1 MQGIDPQ
8 GIKYLTDRL
17 TDDQILAS
25 GNPMG
30 LLALAGQLSHSQ
42 GSEGKSKADLMKI
55 VNHEKKPDEYT
66 SYTDALTEIRKRYDS
81 DPESF
86 SNSEL
91 SDIKKN
97 ALLAGKDFKID
108 FSGKRA
114 LKRAGL
120 NFLDMAALGFIS
132 DDWIDDQA
140 PALNTG
146 EGLVGGIGSAAGF
159 LLPYGYASRGMKLG
173 SKGVTGLRNLAKGNT
188 AGMGKAFEKV
198 SKVAGK
204 DMGAKAKDIGVN
216 LGKSSEG
223 LAKFLT
229 ANKNREA
236 MVSRAINLGSASAVT
251 SLYDE
256 GVSGAISSGLGG
268 MTLGAL
274 GMSLAK
280 ANWNTKA
287 IATGVYAAMTK
298 PDQVNTSEEHIE
310 HVLKIIM
317 FSGLFAKGKKD
328 AKITDKMVKDGLSS
342 LPKSKQKALMTEGKN
357 LTIGGY
363 PVKPLLKGSRRK
375 GLKRKGR
382 KKRGRH
388 RKHYPVKSLQKD
400 LQGRPRQNTNPY
412 TKIDSGPTF
421 LKMLAPRDQTQMEL
435 KL

>member
-55 VNHEKKPDEYT
+55 VNREKKPDEYT

-81 DPESF
+81 NPESF

-97 ALLAGKDFKID
+97 ALLAGKDFEID

-140 PALNTG
+140 PALNTR

-159 LLPYGYASRGMKLG
+159 ILPYGYASRGIKLG
-173 SKGVTGLRNLAKGNT
+173 SKGVAGLRNLSKGNT

-204 DMGAKAKDIGVN
+204 DMGAKAKNIGVN

-223 LAKFLT
+223 FAKFLT

-287 IATGVYAAMTK
+287 IATGIYAAMTK

-328 AKITDKMVKDGLSS
+328 AKITNKMVKDGLSS
-342 LPKSKQKALMTEGKN
+342 LPKSKQKAL
-357 LTIGGY
+357 
-363 PVKPLLKGSRRK
+363 
-375 GLKRKGR
+375 
-382 KKRGRH
+382 
-388 RKHYPVKSLQKD
+388 
-400 LQGRPRQNTNPY
+400 
-412 TKIDSGPTF
+412 
-421 LKMLAPRDQTQMEL
+421 QMEL